1 MNGILNL
8 LKPPGMSSNQAV
20 GRVRRLAGEKK
31 AGHTGTLDPAAC
43 GVLPICLGKATR
55 LFDQLVEKEK
65 TYIAELT
72 LGAATDTGDVQ
83 GRIIARAD
91 CAIERTQLEAALPAF
106 RGDIWQVPPMVS
118 ALKHNGQRLYQLA
131 RQGVEVERPAR
142 PVTIHELTVPAQIS
156 PNRYLLRVRC
166 SRGTYIR
173 VLCEDIGAALGVP
186 AHMGFLLRSAS
197 GPFNLDNAV
206 TLEQAQRAALRG
218 DFESLLLPMDMPLRH
233 LPAVRVGP
241 QGVRFAQ
248 NGTQVPLKWLEGPLP
263 EDGVIARMQV
273 GEAFWG
279 LCAVDRPADVL
290 CIKSLLI
297 DREG

>member
-20 GRVRRLAGEKK
+20 GKARRLAGEKK

-72 LGAATDTGDVQ
+72 LGVATDTGDAQ
-83 GRIIARAD
+83 GRIVARAD
-91 CAIERTQLEAALPAF
+91 CRIGRAQLEAALPAF
-106 RGDIWQVPPMVS
+106 RGDIQQVPPMVS
-118 ALKHNGQRLYQLA
+118 ALKYKGQRLYQLA
-131 RQGVEVERPAR
+131 RQGVEVDRPAR
-142 PVTIHELTVPAQIS
+142 PVTIHELTMTAQVA

-173 VLCEDIGAALGVP
+173 ALCEDIGAALGVP
-186 AHMGFLLRSAS
+186 AHMGFLLRGAS

-206 TLEQAQRAALRG
+206 TLEQAERAARQG
-218 DFESLLLPMDMPLRH
+218 RFADLLLPMDMPLTH

-241 QGVRFAQ
+241 EGVRFAR

-263 EDGVIARMQV
+263 EDGQTARLQV
-273 GEAFWG
+273 DGAFWG
-279 LCAVDRPADVL
+279 LCAVDRAAGL
-290 CIKSLLI
+290 LRIKSLLI
-297 DREG
+297 DRES